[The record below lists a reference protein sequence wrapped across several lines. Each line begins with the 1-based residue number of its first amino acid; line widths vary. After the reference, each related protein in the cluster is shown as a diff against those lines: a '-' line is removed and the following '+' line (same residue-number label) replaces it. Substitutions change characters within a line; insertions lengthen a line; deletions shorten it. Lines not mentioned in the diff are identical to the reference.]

1 MQKTPW
7 WQWMIL
13 AAALL
18 ASAAVVWPPF
28 DRTDANGRVV
38 RRGKL
43 RLGLDL
49 RGGTSFTVEVDRDE
63 LRVRLKQKNPDL
75 NDEALNAEV
84 EREAGASR
92 DVALEAIR
100 NRIDGLGIAEPQIYP
115 EGFDRIIVQMPGV
128 DATKRDEARRA
139 IQSVA
144 FLEFRLVHR
153 RSDEW
158 VRRLFEEERVPRG
171 FRIGGTSPDNFFY
184 LRDPTI
190 VPDEEMDSRFW
201 ADLRRFAPREGA
213 DFMLQRDEDEETRR
227 IIWRPMY
234 VERTPLMTGS
244 MVQDARPDTD
254 QLGRPIVELSF
265 TRAGARKFT
274 EIVRDY
280 RPNGE
285 LNRNNERGRRLAIIL
300 DGVLRSAPEIT
311 DRFPHDQTIRSCEI
325 SGRGM
330 DVREVRQLVNVLKTG
345 ALLAPMKITQEYSVD
360 PTLGRASVRSG
371 RTAILIGLALV
382 AVFMLIYYR
391 IAGVVADLALMLTAL
406 LLPLGLFLIAGVFA
420 VFARTPGMPQLPTLT
435 LPGIAGIALM
445 FGMSVDANVLIYE
458 RIREELKAGK
468 HLFAAILAGYE
479 KAWVT
484 ILDANVTTVLA
495 AIVMFWWGTG
505 PVRGFAVM
513 LTAGILVSL
522 YTAVVVTR
530 MAFNLLLQTG
540 RLKDLRM
547 LEWIRSPSVD
557 FLAHRRLAAI
567 LSGILLAVTVGVFVV
582 RGQRALGVEFTGGTA
597 LTVEFQ
603 KAVPDT
609 ELRAQ
614 LRAAGVRGEPLV
626 QYRELLGDTT
636 GRRLVVQ
643 VGPADAAA
651 AEAALTRHFTDA
663 GFRVVQKEE
672 IGSHIGAELKRSAL
686 FALVWALIG
695 MVVYI
700 SIRFEF
706 AFAVG
711 AIVALIHDA
720 ILSVGVFCLLGRQ
733 LSAPMIAVILTII
746 GYSVNDTIVVFDRI
760 REGLKLW
767 RGKSYV
773 EVANLAINQTLG
785 RTLLTAGTTIL
796 TVLALYLF
804 GGGAINDFAL
814 LLLIGLVI
822 GTYSSIFI
830 ATPVMLLW
838 HRAPLPGPAVAAAAA
853 GADRRTAH
861 RKT

>member
-13 AAALL
+13 AAALV
-18 ASAAVVWPPF
+18 ASAAIVWPPF
-28 DRTDANGRVV
+28 DRVDASGRVV
-38 RRGKL
+38 QRGKI

-63 LRVRLKQKNPDL
+63 LRTRLKQKSPDL
-75 NDEALNAEV
+75 EGEALDAAV
-84 EREAGASR
+84 EREARASR

-115 EGFDRIIVQMPGV
+115 QGADRIIVQMPGV
-128 DATKRDEARRA
+128 DAAKRDEARRA

-144 FLEFRLVHR
+144 FLEFRLVHKNN
-153 RSDEW
+153 DQW
-158 VRRLFEEERVPRG
+158 VKRLFDEERAPRG
-171 FRIGGTSPDNFFY
+171 FRIEGTSPDNFFY
-184 LRDPTI
+184 VRDPSA

-201 ADLRRFAPREGA
+201 AELRRFAPREGA
-213 DFMLQRDEDEETRR
+213 DFMLQRDEEGETRR
-227 IIWRPMY
+227 IVWRPMY

-254 QLGRPIVELSF
+254 QLGRPVVELQF

-285 LNRNNERGRRLAIIL
+285 LNRGNERGRRLAIIL

-360 PTLGRASVRSG
+360 PTLGLASVRSG
-371 RTAILIGLALV
+371 RIAILIGLALV
-382 AVFMLIYYR
+382 AVFMLVYYR
-391 IAGVVADLALMLTAL
+391 VAGAIADLALLLNAL
-406 LLPLGLFLIAGVFA
+406 LLPLGVFMIAGLFA

-458 RIREELKAGK
+458 RVREELKSGK

-522 YTAVVVTR
+522 YTAVVFTR
-530 MAFNLLLQTG
+530 MLFNQLLQSG
-540 RLKDLRM
+540 RLSTLRM
-547 LEWIRSPSVD
+547 LEWIRSPSFD
-557 FLAHRRLAAI
+557 FLAHRRLAAAI
-567 LSGILLAVTVGVFVV
+567 SGALLAVTIGVFAV
-582 RGQRALGVEFTGGTA
+582 RGTRTLGVEFTGGTA
-597 LTVEFQ
+597 LTLEFQ
-603 KAVPDT
+603 RAVPDT

-614 LRAAGVRGEPLV
+614 LRAAGVKGEPLV
-626 QYRELLGDTT
+626 QYREALGEAA

-643 VGPADAAA
+643 VSSDDAAA
-651 AEAALTRHFTDA
+651 AEAALAQRFADA
-663 GFRVVQKEE
+663 GFRIVQKEE

-686 FALVWALIG
+686 LALLWALVG
-695 MVVYI
+695 MVIYI

-711 AIVALIHDA
+711 AIVALLHDA
-720 ILSVGVFCLLGRQ
+720 ILSVGIFCLLGRQ

-773 EVANLAINQTLG
+773 EIANLAINQTLS

-830 ATPVMLLW
+830 ATPIMLLW
-838 HRAPLPGPAVAAAAA
+838 HRAPLPAAAAA
-853 GADRRTAH
+853 APAAAGDRRSG
-861 RKT
+861 RRSG